1 MFLARNKSFSDRKS
15 LDLKPKSTHYLDFD
29 TCKISFV
36 FLQTIEPFFSR
47 EVTTVITDAP
57 ESRLKT
63 AQASAAA
70 TKEKLGGLANHPVHF
85 APSPSTSVG
94 GTPGGGLNNKN
105 SPDFQTWSPLSVQD
119 QNIQNQK
126 FFQAKSRVET
136 ILEKAKQQITAKQ
149 EKSNT
154 CDVIDSAQK
163 LGIQVWLLPKI
174 HIWIDQLKE
183 KIGNFDKLGQ
193 KNPNI
198 IQQQQQINKKRK
210 RSAFEQADIET
221 RELKTPFIKYD
232 DVTHECRPVFCEFRK
247 FPRIY
252 CGGRAG
258 QSPFFSPEASFV
270 RTQKLREFPER
281 KLAEKTAHQQL
292 LQRKLTP
299 VTTSVQQQHQ
309 KLPPTTT
316 VQQQQQQQIQQHQH
330 KAAHLPAQ
338 KEKKV
343 HNKGPQQTQGGYCEI
358 CEAPFS
364 ELEGHIVSKVHIA
377 RVGLSHLWSK
387 LDTCIDQV

>member
-1 MFLARNKSFSDRKS
+1 
-15 LDLKPKSTHYLDFD
+15 
-29 TCKISFV
+29 
-36 FLQTIEPFFSR
+36 
-47 EVTTVITDAP
+47 
-57 ESRLKT
+57 LKT

-183 KIGNFDKLGQ
+183 KIGNFDKLPGQ
-193 KNPNI
+193 NKNPNI
-198 IQQQQQINKKRK
+198 IQQQQINKKRK

-299 VTTSVQQQHQ
+299 VTTSVQQQHHQ
-309 KLPPTTT
+309 KLPTPSTT
-316 VQQQQQQQIQQHQH
+316 VQQQQTTQQQQQQIQQHQH
-330 KAAHLPAQ
+330 KAHQAQ

-387 LDTCIDQV
+387 LDTCIDQINKTGTSEDDLDNSVQDLDQSVM

>member
-1 MFLARNKSFSDRKS
+1 MQKKPHSLFLWQNKFFSDRIRV
-15 LDLKPKSTHYLDFD
+15 DLKEKNTHYLDFD

-183 KIGNFDKLGQ
+183 KIGNFDKLGH

-198 IQQQQQINKKRK
+198 IQQQQQQINKKRK
-210 RSAFEQADIET
+210 RSAFEQADIES

-299 VTTSVQQQHQ
+299 VTTSVQQQHHQ
-309 KLPPTTT
+309 KLPTPSTT
-316 VQQQQQQQIQQHQH
+316 VQQQQ
-330 KAAHLPAQ
+330 
-338 KEKKV
+338 
-343 HNKGPQQTQGGYCEI
+343 TT
-358 CEAPFS
+358 
-364 ELEGHIVSKVHIA
+364 VSVTL
-377 RVGLSHLWSK
+377 VF
-387 LDTCIDQV
+387 

>member
-1 MFLARNKSFSDRKS
+1 MLRKPSSLFLWQNKSFSDRKS
-15 LDLKPKSTHYLDFD
+15 LDLKPKTTHYLDFD

-183 KIGNFDKLGQ
+183 KIGNFDKLPGQ
-193 KNPNI
+193 NKNPNI

-210 RSAFEQADIET
+210 RSAFEQADIES

-299 VTTSVQQQHQ
+299 VTTSVQQQHHQ
-309 KLPPTTT
+309 KLPTPTTT
-316 VQQQQQQQIQQHQH
+316 VQQQQ
-330 KAAHLPAQ
+330 
-338 KEKKV
+338 
-343 HNKGPQQTQGGYCEI
+343 TT
-358 CEAPFS
+358 
-364 ELEGHIVSKVHIA
+364 VSVTL
-377 RVGLSHLWSK
+377 VF
-387 LDTCIDQV
+387 